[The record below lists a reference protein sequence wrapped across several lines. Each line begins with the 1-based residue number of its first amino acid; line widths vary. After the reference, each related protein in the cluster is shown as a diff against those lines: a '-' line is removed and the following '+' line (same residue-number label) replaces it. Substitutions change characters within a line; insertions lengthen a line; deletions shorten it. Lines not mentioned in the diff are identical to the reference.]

1 MASKFNKQRLYLEDT
16 IAYLKRD
23 LQNHRDKIVETE
35 EIGSL
40 ELNQLRE
47 KLHILHEAEMDEL
60 EKKLIMQIRS
70 LEDEIGRLESINHG
84 KNIEIEQ
91 LIKDKVT
98 TRGIFDSEVIRLKD
112 QLSALSQ
119 KHKDLQLRHADLNS
133 QATNRLNDREKHIQ
147 YLQDVVK
154 TQRNNHESQSTSL
167 QKIIDTLKQQLSNE
181 KLIYRENEQRMKE
194 EVAQANHQLNEAKTH
209 AEIQK
214 ASYDKQI
221 NDLKN

>member
-1 MASKFNKQRLYLEDT
+1 M
-16 IAYLKRD
+16 
-23 LQNHRDKIVETE
+23 ETE

-98 TRGIFDSEVIRLKD
+98 TRGIFDSEVIRLRD
-112 QLSALSQ
+112 
-119 KHKDLQLRHADLNS
+119 
-133 QATNRLNDREKHIQ
+133 
-147 YLQDVVK
+147 
-154 TQRNNHESQSTSL
+154 
-167 QKIIDTLKQQLSNE
+167 
-181 KLIYRENEQRMKE
+181 
-194 EVAQANHQLNEAKTH
+194 
-209 AEIQK
+209 
-214 ASYDKQI
+214 
-221 NDLKN
+221 